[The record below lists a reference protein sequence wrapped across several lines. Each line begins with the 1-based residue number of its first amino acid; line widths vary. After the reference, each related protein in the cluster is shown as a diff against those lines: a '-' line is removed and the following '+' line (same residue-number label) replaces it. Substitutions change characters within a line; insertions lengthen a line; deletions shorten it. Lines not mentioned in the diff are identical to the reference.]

1 MSKSDDAARPRRA
14 FLQQVGAGLA
24 AATFGGGASA
34 AATPAAPAVRTR
46 AQRPHNILFVFTDQE
61 RHFRDWPAAAP
72 LPGHERLM
80 RTGTAFAQHY
90 CPAVMCTSSR
100 AVLMTGLQTADN
112 RMFEN
117 ADARWVADLST
128 SVPTVGH
135 MLRKAG
141 YYTAYK
147 GKWHLN
153 KAFESADPD
162 RLFTSEMEAYGFA
175 DYAWPGDLIAHELG
189 GYRFDPMIAAS
200 AITWLRNKGQPLS
213 EAGKPWSLTVSLV
226 NPHDIMYFNAD
237 PVGVR
242 TQDAGKL
249 MMRPARA
256 PDHPDYAATWDRA
269 PAASLRQRFDEP
281 GRPRAHGEYDQAWSH
296 ALGRIPLDDAHW
308 RRFDDYYVNCIR
320 AVDAQLAAILAELDK
335 LKLADNTIVVF
346 TSDHGEMGGAHG
358 LRGKGAF
365 AYEESLHLPLLV
377 AHPDVRGGAT
387 CRALTSHIDLAPT
400 FLSMAGLDAGRRG
413 DAAGRDLPGRDLS
426 TALTDPRGATT
437 TSVRESILFTYSG
450 LAQND
455 SGLMRVL
462 AEATGSGKDQKT
474 VIQESGF
481 KPDLRKRGSL
491 RATFDGRYKFARYFS
506 PLQRNRPVT
515 LDDLYRYN
523 DVELYDLSTDPAEMR
538 NLGAER
544 GANDALVLRMNATL
558 NRILDAE
565 FGKDDGREMPE
576 IAGIDWALD
585 RADL

>member
-1 MSKSDDAARPRRA
+1 MTTSNHDAPARRA
-14 FLQQVGAGLA
+14 FLKQVGAGMA
-24 AATFGGGASA
+24 AAALPAGLASA
-34 AATPAAPAVRTR
+34 QAPAIRTSPR
-46 AQRPHNILFVFTDQE
+46 APHNILFVFTDQE
-61 RHFRDWPAAAP
+61 RYFRDWPAAAS

-80 RTGTAFAQHY
+80 RAGTTFTQHY

-117 ADARWVADLST
+117 ADARWVQSLST

-153 KAFESADPD
+153 RDFESSDAD
-162 RLFTSEMEAYGFA
+162 RLFTTEMEAYGFA

-189 GYRFDPMIAAS
+189 GYRFDHLIAAS
-200 AITWLRNKGQPLS
+200 AVSWLRNKGRPLND
-213 EAGKPWSLTVSLV
+213 AGKPWSLTVSLV
-226 NPHDIMYFNAD
+226 NPHDVMYFNAD
-237 PVGVR
+237 APGERV
-242 TQDAGKL
+242 QDAGKL
-249 MMRPARA
+249 MMHAARA
-256 PDHPDYAATWDRA
+256 PDHPDYRATWNLA
-269 PAASLRQRFDEP
+269 PSASLRQRFDEP

-296 ALGRIPLDDAHW
+296 ALGRIPLDDARW
-308 RRFDDYYVNCIR
+308 RRFNDYYVNCVR
-320 AVDAQLAAILAELDK
+320 AVDAQLATILAELDK
-335 LKLADNTIVVF
+335 LNLADRTIVVF

-358 LRGKGAF
+358 LRGKGSF

-377 AHPDVRGGAT
+377 AHPDVRGGET
-387 CRALTSHIDLAPT
+387 CRALTSHIDIAPSLLA
-400 FLSMAGLDAGRRG
+400 MAGLDAARRG
-413 DAAGRDLPGRDLS
+413 AAAGRDLPGRDLGP
-426 TALTDPRGATT
+426 ALANPRAATT
-437 TSVRESILFTYSG
+437 TTVREAILFTYSG

-462 AEATGSGKDQKT
+462 AEAIGSGKDQKT

-506 PLQRNRPVT
+506 PTQRNRPVT
-515 LDDLYRYN
+515 LDELYRWH
-523 DVELYDLSTDPAEMR
+523 DVELYDLETDPAEMR
-538 NLGAER
+538 NLGAAR
-544 GANDALVLRMNATL
+544 GANDALVTRMNATL
-558 NRILDAE
+558 NKVLDAE
-565 FGKDDGREMPE
+565 FGKDDGREMPD